1 MRKISKKNYDLV
13 FKEAFSI
20 LDNKSL
26 AFLGID
32 LPPIHSFL
40 VTEIPEVETT
50 DDMMDLNFRL
60 EDGSILHL

>member
-1 MRKISKKNYDLV
+1 MRKISRKNYDLI

-20 LDNKSL
+20 FDNRSL

-32 LPPIHSFL
+32 LPQFTVPGDGRFL
-40 VTEIPEVETT
+40 KLETT

-60 EDGSILHL
+60 EDGSILP